1 MGRTRQSPR
10 HASCR
15 PVRTRSQAQKMPPS
29 FTLVTP
35 SGPCIS
41 LRHSCVDTKHVHRPR
56 TGSVSVFRGV
66 MRVGAAVGGQFR
78 SPISRLHP
86 GRVTQHP
93 LFARPAGQVLPGR
106 LSAYAAAP
114 TGHERWLQ
122 RSWTFP
128 VAICPAT
135 SLKLHFGAAKPS
147 TAGRGK
153 NATIAPR
160 NSCPRR
166 FWELDANRPRDT
178 WVCVLVTAVGC

>member
-1 MGRTRQSPR
+1 MSAREPRRKKCHPALLWLLHRARASSPPRMGRP
-10 HASCR
+10 AR
-15 PVRTRSQAQKMPPS
+15 PPP
-29 FTLVTP
+29 P
-35 SGPCIS
+35 DGQ
-41 LRHSCVDTKHVHRPR
+41 RPR
-56 TGSVSVFRGV
+56 ISGV

-106 LSAYAAAP
+106 LATYAAAP
-114 TGHERWLQ
+114 TGHGRWLQ
-122 RSWTFP
+122 SSWTFP
-128 VAICPAT
+128 VAICDRRAPAT
-135 SLKLHFGAAKPS
+135 SFGLHFGAAKPS

-166 FWELDANRPRDT
+166 FWEQDANGPRDT
-178 WVCVLVTAVGC
+178 QVCTLVMGMGVLS